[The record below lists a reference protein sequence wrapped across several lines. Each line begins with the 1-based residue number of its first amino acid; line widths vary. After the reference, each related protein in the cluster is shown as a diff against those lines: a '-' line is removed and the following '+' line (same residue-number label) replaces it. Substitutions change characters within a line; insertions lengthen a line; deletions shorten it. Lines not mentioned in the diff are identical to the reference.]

1 VIDACSANKVAI
13 ELNANPRR
21 LDLDWQ
27 WIPYAMEKNVFISIN
42 PDAHAIKGI
51 HDIKYGLNMAR
62 KGKLRKKLCL
72 NACDVTTF
80 LDRIKK

>member
-1 VIDACSANKVAI
+1 
-13 ELNANPRR
+13 
-21 LDLDWQ
+21 
-27 WIPYAMEKNVFISIN
+27 MEKNVFISIN

-51 HDIKYGLNMAR
+51 HDIKYGVNMAR
-62 KGKLRKKLCL
+62 KGKLRKELCL

>member
-1 VIDACSANKVAI
+1 
-13 ELNANPRR
+13 
-21 LDLDWQ
+21 
-27 WIPYAMEKNVFISIN
+27 MEKNVFISIN

-62 KGKLRKKLCL
+62 KGKLQKKLCL

-80 LDRIKK
+80 LDRIKKLN